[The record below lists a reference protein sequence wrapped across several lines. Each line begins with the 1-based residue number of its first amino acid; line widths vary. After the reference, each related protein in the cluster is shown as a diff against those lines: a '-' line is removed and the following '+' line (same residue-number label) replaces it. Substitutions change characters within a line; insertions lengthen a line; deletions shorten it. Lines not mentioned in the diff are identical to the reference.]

1 MEAADSSMVAMGFGL
16 YWQSPPRFLLEPLDL
31 AGAVDDFSLYA
42 YMPPANE
49 TESLSGL
56 CSSYAPGGDSSSSP
70 DGADSCSTPAM
81 TLAPPL
87 PPPPPPP
94 AAAATRN
101 NKDMERGRRRRLN
114 QKLYA
119 LRGVV
124 PNITK
129 VRAQKYRWT
138 CLRQSKWITEFL
150 RDMVQMDKASIVRD
164 AIAYV
169 EHLQDQERRVLADLS
184 ALQLA
189 SSAAT
194 VKTEDTGGLPQRKK
208 TRRAPPSI
216 SSAGDATR
224 PIITTTTSPPVRIV
238 EVSESGEKMTV
249 VSVRCSS
256 GRNAVSKL
264 CRALE
269 PLRLKVVTATIAAA
283 GDAVVHTMFV
293 KTGEMGG
300 AVLKEAILAALAK
313 LDVTAGSLKSMSCWD
328 D

>member
-31 AGAVDDFSLYA
+31 AGAVDDFSSLYA

-129 VRAQKYRWT
+129 
-138 CLRQSKWITEFL
+138 
-150 RDMVQMDKASIVRD
+150 MDKASIVRD

-293 KTGEMGG
+293 KMQKVLSSADWRNGWCCAEGSDTGCSRK
-300 AVLKEAILAALAK
+300 A
-313 LDVTAGSLKSMSCWD
+313 
-328 D
+328 

>member
-31 AGAVDDFSLYA
+31 AGAVDDFSSLYA

-70 DGADSCSTPAM
+70 DGADSCSTRAM

-87 PPPPPPP
+87 PPPP

-129 VRAQKYRWT
+129 
-138 CLRQSKWITEFL
+138 
-150 RDMVQMDKASIVRD
+150 MDKASIVRD

-189 SSAAT
+189 SSSAAAA

-208 TRRAPPSI
+208 MRRAPPSI
-216 SSAGDATR
+216 ASAGNATR
-224 PIITTTTSPPVRIV
+224 PIITTTTSPPVRILEV
-238 EVSESGEKMTV
+238 QVSESGEKMTV